1 MTLICHTDD
10 RPRRD
15 NGVSVDEST
24 GDEHGS
30 VPLVEWEP
38 HPDDDARRDELARR
52 GAEILRE
59 AGAERAAARHFGG
72 VDDPVGNPA

>member
-30 VPLVEWEP
+30 VPLVEREP
-38 HPDDDARRDELARR
+38 HPDDLQKIDSPSECLTS
-52 GAEILRE
+52 G
-59 AGAERAAARHFGG
+59 RAIFIITYFHQAKHLQG
-72 VDDPVGNPA
+72 DPV

>member
-30 VPLVEWEP
+30 VPLVE
-38 HPDDDARRDELARR
+38 
-52 GAEILRE
+52 
-59 AGAERAAARHFGG
+59 
-72 VDDPVGNPA
+72 